1 MQFIIYPIVFIFG
14 IVLGSFFNVLGYR
27 LPKKESVVFP
37 SSHCPNCNHK
47 LKFLDLFPI
56 LSYVF
61 LKGRCRYCK
70 KKISIIYPLVELFT
84 GILFVISYYVFGLS
98 IEFLIAVVF
107 SSISIITIVS
117 DVRYMIIED
126 IVLIVGE
133 ILILILSFVAK
144 GFTVTATM
152 FINGILSFLL
162 FYIIKLAADYSFKR
176 EAMGG
181 GDVKLMFIIGTVT
194 SLPMSFIT
202 LCVSSFVAFPYAV
215 YIYFSKKE
223 NILPLGPFL
232 CLAGLLIFFL
242 GISFDDI
249 MNLMAK

>member
-37 SSHCPNCNHK
+37 ASHCPNCNHK

-70 KKISIIYPLVELFT
+70 KKISIIYPLIELFT

-107 SSISIITIVS
+107 SSVSIITIVS

-133 ILILILSFVAK
+133 ILILILSFVAQ

-162 FYIIKLAADYSFKR
+162 FYLIK
-176 EAMGG
+176 
-181 GDVKLMFIIGTVT
+181 
-194 SLPMSFIT
+194 
-202 LCVSSFVAFPYAV
+202 
-215 YIYFSKKE
+215 
-223 NILPLGPFL
+223 FL
-232 CLAGLLIFFL
+232 
-242 GISFDDI
+242 
-249 MNLMAK
+249 